1 MKQLLSVGLILF
13 LMATFAF
20 GAEENFEDSASE
32 VLMETIPKGADK
44 ELKALYGQLAYMP
57 VWVDSGGINHLG
69 KELLTLVLNEVILDE
84 ESSLKKEAKLI
95 AVEYDMQNLDFSQK
109 LLVETRLSRLY
120 LNYAK
125 LRLFGSIN
133 WGAFLA
139 RLWNIKTKD
148 IHADWKLYRSTQDP
162 QTLLEQAVL
171 GKNLSRAFEEALPE
185 SSMIAAL
192 KKRLV
197 YMRGVKKLGGWG
209 KIAGSKILKPNMSD
223 PLIVQIKRR
232 LALTDGYYYLP
243 GKNDSLYDAK
253 LKEAVVAFQKRHG
266 LVAKGVIGPET
277 LRHLNE
283 PVESKIDKIKLNID
297 RLKWVRS
304 LHGGKHIHIN
314 IPEFMLH
321 FTEQGHLIKE
331 MAVVVGKKDHP
342 TPIFGDE
349 LETVVL
355 NPYWNIPKRIIQN
368 EMIPKLLR
376 NPYSLRRKGIEIYRG
391 WGKDA
396 KPINPA
402 SVNWANY
409 RYAKRVPFRFAQLPG
424 KKNALGKIKFLFPN
438 SFSVYMHDTPA
449 KSLFS
454 RNRRAFSHGCVR
466 LSQPYGML
474 EAVASVDSSINM
486 KKSDLILKGKKKS
499 YFSLK
504 EKIPVDITYLTAW
517 VDSKG
522 ILQFRDDVYGYDEM
536 QLKAYRRW

>member
-1 MKQLLSVGLILF
+1 M
-13 LMATFAF
+13 
-20 GAEENFEDSASE
+20 
-32 VLMETIPKGADK
+32 
-44 ELKALYGQLAYMP
+44 
-57 VWVDSGGINHLG
+57 
-69 KELLTLVLNEVILDE
+69 
-84 ESSLKKEAKLI
+84 
-95 AVEYDMQNLDFSQK
+95 
-109 LLVETRLSRLY
+109 
-120 LNYAK
+120 
-125 LRLFGSIN
+125 
-133 WGAFLA
+133 
-139 RLWNIKTKD
+139 
-148 IHADWKLYRSTQDP
+148 
-162 QTLLEQAVL
+162 
-171 GKNLSRAFEEALPE
+171 
-185 SSMIAAL
+185 
-192 KKRLV
+192 
-197 YMRGVKKLGGWG
+197 
-209 KIAGSKILKPNMSD
+209 
-223 PLIVQIKRR
+223 
-232 LALTDGYYYLP
+232 
-243 GKNDSLYDAK
+243 
-253 LKEAVVAFQKRHG
+253 
-266 LVAKGVIGPET
+266 
-277 LRHLNE
+277 
-283 PVESKIDKIKLNID
+283 
-297 RLKWVRS
+297 
-304 LHGGKHIHIN
+304 
-314 IPEFMLH
+314 
-321 FTEQGHLIKE
+321 
-331 MAVVVGKKDHP
+331 
-342 TPIFGDE
+342 IFGDE

-522 ILQFRDDVYGYDEM
+522 VLQFRDDVYGYDEM